1 VTICLNNSTGKLF
14 DKPNRIEDSTATI
27 MSRKKDL
34 KEEEMTLQNEE
45 QTSQAENDANAGETE
60 SKSISREQALEQELA
75 EAKDKHLRLFA
86 EFDNYRKRTSKQQ
99 LDMIRNAGS
108 DMIKTILPVLD
119 DLDRAAELNE
129 KTDDI
134 HVVKEGFKLIHQKFA
149 LILERNGLKEIEAKG
164 LEFNTD
170 LHEAITNIP
179 APTEDLKGKVIDV
192 VEKGYYLND
201 HVLRFSKVVVGQ

>member
-1 VTICLNNSTGKLF
+1 MNSA
-14 DKPNRIEDSTATI
+14 TAPYIQHQQT
-27 MSRKKDL
+27 MSIKKDNKENSEETTLENQEQTAEDQNQETSDSL
-34 KEEEMTLQNEE
+34 KSELSREEE
-45 QTSQAENDANAGETE
+45 
-60 SKSISREQALEQELA
+60 LEIQLA

-86 EFDNYRKRTSKQQ
+86 EFDNFRKRTSKQQ

-108 DMIKTILPVLD
+108 EMIKTILPVLD

-129 KTDDI
+129 KTEDI
-134 HVVKEGFKLIHQKFA
+134 KIVKEGFKLIHHKFA
-149 LILERNGLKEIEAKG
+149 AILERNGLKEIEAKG
-164 LEFNTD
+164 LAFNTD

-179 APTEDLKGKVIDV
+179 APTENMKGKVIDV

>member
-1 VTICLNNSTGKLF
+1 LNSA
-14 DKPNRIEDSTATI
+14 TALYIQHQQT
-27 MSRKKDL
+27 MSRKKDNKENTEETTL
-34 KEEEMTLQNEE
+34 ENQQQTAEDQNQETSESPKSELSREEE
-45 QTSQAENDANAGETE
+45 
-60 SKSISREQALEQELA
+60 LEIQLA

-108 DMIKTILPVLD
+108 EMIKTILPVLD

-129 KTDDI
+129 KTEDI
-134 HVVKEGFKLIHQKFA
+134 NVVKEGFKLIHHKFA
-149 LILERNGLKEIEAKG
+149 AILERNGLKEIEAKG

-179 APTEDLKGKVIDV
+179 APTQDMKGKVIDV

>member
-1 VTICLNNSTGKLF
+1 MNSA
-14 DKPNRIEDSTATI
+14 TALYIQHQQT
-27 MSRKKDL
+27 MSRKKDNKENTEETTL
-34 KEEEMTLQNEE
+34 ENQQQTAEDPNQETSESPKSELSREEE
-45 QTSQAENDANAGETE
+45 
-60 SKSISREQALEQELA
+60 LEIQLA

-108 DMIKTILPVLD
+108 EMIKTILPVLD

-129 KTDDI
+129 KTEDI
-134 HVVKEGFKLIHQKFA
+134 NVVKEGFKLIHHKFA
-149 LILERNGLKEIEAKG
+149 AILERNGLKEIEAKG

-179 APTEDLKGKVIDV
+179 APTEDMKGKVIDV

>member
-1 VTICLNNSTGKLF
+1 M
-14 DKPNRIEDSTATI
+14 A
-27 MSRKKDL
+27 RKKDNQENTEETTL
-34 KEEEMTLQNEE
+34 DNQQQTAEDQTQESNESPKSELSREEE
-45 QTSQAENDANAGETE
+45 
-60 SKSISREQALEQELA
+60 LEIQLA

-86 EFDNYRKRTSKQQ
+86 EFDNFRKRTSKQQ

-108 DMIKTILPVLD
+108 EMIKTILPVLD

-129 KTDDI
+129 KTEDI
-134 HVVKEGFKLIHQKFA
+134 NVVKEGFKLIHHKFA
-149 LILERNGLKEIEAKG
+149 AILERNGLKEIEAKG

-179 APTEDLKGKVIDV
+179 APTDDMKGKVIDV

>member
-1 VTICLNNSTGKLF
+1 LNSA
-14 DKPNRIEDSTATI
+14 TALYIQHQQT
-27 MSRKKDL
+27 MSRKKDNKENTEETTL
-34 KEEEMTLQNEE
+34 ENQQQSAENQNQETADSPKSELSREEE
-45 QTSQAENDANAGETE
+45 
-60 SKSISREQALEQELA
+60 LEIQLA

-108 DMIKTILPVLD
+108 EMIKTILPVLD

-129 KTDDI
+129 KTEDI
-134 HVVKEGFKLIHQKFA
+134 NVVKEGFKLIHHKFA
-149 LILERNGLKEIEAKG
+149 AILERNGLKEIEAKG

-179 APTEDLKGKVIDV
+179 APTEDMKGKVIDV